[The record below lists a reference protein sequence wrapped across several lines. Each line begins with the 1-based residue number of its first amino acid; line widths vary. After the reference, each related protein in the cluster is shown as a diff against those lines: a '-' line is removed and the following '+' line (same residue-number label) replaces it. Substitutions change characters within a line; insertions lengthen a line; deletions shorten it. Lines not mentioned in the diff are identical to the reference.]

1 MKEVEELEIRVR
13 ELSQEDFS
21 RFRDFF
27 YQLEDERWDQQIKV
41 DLKAG
46 KFDKLIQ
53 KAQKEFN
60 EGEAREL

>member
-27 YQLEDERWDQQIKV
+27 YQLEDERWDRQIEV

-53 KAQKEFN
+53 KAQKEFS